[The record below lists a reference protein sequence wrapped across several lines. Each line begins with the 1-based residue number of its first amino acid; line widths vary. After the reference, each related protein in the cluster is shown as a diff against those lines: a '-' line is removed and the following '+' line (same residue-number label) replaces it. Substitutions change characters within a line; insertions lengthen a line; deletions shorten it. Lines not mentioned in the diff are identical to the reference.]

1 MSKINEIQNKIKGLN
16 EGAFQ
21 KLADAYLHKKGYER
35 VNSLGSVIGSD
46 KIRKGT
52 PDTLVPLPNGKYVFA
67 EHTTQQKD
75 LYKKLNS
82 DLNKCFDEK
91 KTRIPVQKIEEVVFC
106 HNSTLGATDENAL
119 GEKCQKHRVNL
130 NIFGISAMSYD
141 LYQKFP
147 GIARDLLGVE
157 VDTGQIVPP
166 DEFVAKNSK
175 NKLATRLDTTFHFRE
190 EEVNRVLQG
199 LEDSDVVTISGRPGV
214 GKSRL
219 ALECCRRFKELHQE
233 FKVQCI
239 YNRGLDLFEDLRVN
253 FLEPGS
259 FLILVDDANR
269 VTRFDYIIH
278 LLQDQRK
285 EDQRIKVIATV
296 RNYAVEKIRNEAKMY
311 GGLVEVEIQPLGEK
325 EIKQLVEDEY
335 GIKNHFFLDR
345 ISEIAKGNPRLAIM
359 AAEVTKRDG
368 TLQSIR
374 DVTQLYDDYF
384 VSVRK
389 DLEELGRSA
398 ELLKVACIVTFFR
411 VIDRTNEEMMSA
423 IHRAFG
429 ILPEAIWKAVHELH
443 DIEVLDLYE
452 DDVARI
458 SDQVLSTYLFYLAVF
473 KERVIEFG
481 IFLKYFFPCHR
492 SRVVESINQ
501 ILSVF
506 DSKAITEAMRPQI
519 SRVWA
524 EMEEKGEKENLLHLM
539 DVFWFF
545 KQTETLLYIQGQI
558 EKMEPEPLDIDSIEF
573 KGNSNIPQASLL
585 SVLGSFK
592 HAEDNTFRIALNLLL
607 DYIVKHPG
615 QLQEVFY
622 LLTDSFGFGH
632 TSYLIGFGVQRAVI
646 DVLWDRVQGGDG
658 DLFGKLFIAIADPY
672 LHTRFH
678 DTEHK
683 GGRQFTLIK
692 FELPGTPELF
702 ELRKAIWNR
711 LFTLYEKKTLE
722 KGVLGVLQQYSKD
735 RYWVS
740 VREIAVEDAAVIVPF
755 VRSKLKPQI
764 YRHCMI
770 VQTYLDLLEYLGIGF
785 PNELREQ
792 FKNETYELA
801 EIVLFNFRRG
811 RKLKSAHK
819 EYEEQKQKEI
829 EAYFSTHTLSDYN
842 RFFKGCMEIREGL
855 GTKEGTHTEFQ
866 LQTGVTK
873 VLLALAGRDASLYI
887 QVLEHYLKMGA
898 PLKVSP
904 YLLVE
909 KMVHICGIKRAHEI
923 INETDFT
930 TKQGWLLAFY
940 HSIPAEEVGYE
951 HLGQLESLFREA
963 ALGELPNSIDFLLKY
978 QRLDKQLVARITEI
992 ILERAKVSPGYAH
1005 VLTGIFNPYTEINK
1019 VMTDLF
1025 AANLDLLKRAYF
1037 GVEKVD
1043 EYIDYDGHTCARI
1056 LDIDPEFI
1064 LQYIDKI
1071 FENKEWLNR
1080 YEDARD
1086 YSFLW
1091 TRRDYKELMTKVVRH
1106 IYERERGPSFGSNLE
1121 VFFLTR
1127 ENEGNKR
1134 GIVERQDGF
1143 LNDLIEEYCND
1154 PEFMEF
1160 IFGLIAEFPPERRC
1174 QFVAMFVKG
1183 NRNFQDFEKL
1193 RLEPSHWGWEGSAV
1207 PMFQGRVSYLE
1218 SLLPFLSTVDLLQHR
1233 QYVER
1238 TIQEIQMRIEWEK
1251 RSDFMKE

>member
-1 MSKINEIQNKIKGLN
+1 MSKVNEIQNKIKGLS

-21 KLADAYLHKKGYER
+21 KLADAYLYRKGYER
-35 VNSLGSVIGSD
+35 VNSLGSVVGCD
-46 KIRKGT
+46 KVKKGT
-52 PDTLVPLPNGKYVFA
+52 PDTIVPLPNGKYVFA
-67 EHTTQQKD
+67 EHTTQQTD
-75 LYKKLNS
+75 LYEKLNS
-82 DLNKCFDEK
+82 DLNKCFDEE
-91 KTRIPVQKIEEVVFC
+91 KTGIPVQKIEEVVFC
-106 HNSTLGATDENAL
+106 HNSTLVAAAENAL
-119 GEKCQKHRVNL
+119 GEKCQKHGVNL
-130 NIFGISAMSYD
+130 NIFGIAAMSYD

-147 GIARDLLGVE
+147 GIARDFLGVE

-166 DEFVAKNSK
+166 DEFVARYSK

-199 LEDSDVVTISGRPGV
+199 LEESDLVTILGRAGV

-219 ALECCRRFKELHQE
+219 ALECCSRFKELHQE

-259 FLILVDDANR
+259 FLIFVDDANR
-269 VTRFDYIIH
+269 ITRFDYIIH

-296 RNYAVEKIRNEAKMY
+296 RNYAVDKIRNEAKMY
-311 GGLVEVEIQPLGEK
+311 GGLVEVEIQPLEEK

-335 GIKNHFFLDR
+335 GIKNHIFLDR

-359 AAEVTKRDG
+359 AAEVAKREG

-398 ELLKVACIVTFFR
+398 DLLKVACIVTFFR

-458 SDQVLSTYLFYLAVF
+458 SDQVLATYLFYLAVF
-473 KERVIEFG
+473 KEHVIEFG
-481 IFLKYFFPCHR
+481 IFLRYFFPHQR

-506 DSKAITEAMRPQI
+506 DSKAITEAMRPHI
-519 SRVWA
+519 DRVWA
-524 EMEEKGEKENLLHLM
+524 ETEEKGEKENLLHLM

-607 DYIVKHPG
+607 DYIVKQPSR
-615 QLQEVFY
+615 LREVIY
-622 LLTDSFGFGH
+622 LLTDSFGFEH
-632 TSYLIGFGVQRAVI
+632 NSYLIGFGVQRAVI
-646 DVLWDRVQGGDG
+646 DVLWDRIQERNE
-658 DLFGKLFIAIADPY
+658 DLFLKLFIAIAGPY

-692 FELPGTPELF
+692 FELPGTPKLF
-702 ELRKAIWNR
+702 ELRKSIWNR
-711 LFTLYEKKTLE
+711 LFTLYEKRTLQE
-722 KGVLGVLQQYSKD
+722 EVLSVLHQYSKD
-735 RYWVS
+735 SYRVS
-740 VREIAVEDAAVIVPF
+740 VREIATEDATVILPF
-755 VRSKLKPQI
+755 IRSKLKPQI
-764 YRHCMI
+764 YRHCLI
-770 VQTYLDLLEYLGIGF
+770 VHAYLDLLEYLGAEF
-785 PNELREQ
+785 PNELREL
-792 FKNETYELA
+792 FRNDTYELA
-801 EIVLFNFRRG
+801 EVLLFDFPSR
-811 RKLKSAHK
+811 RKLKLTYR
-819 EYEEQKQKEI
+819 EYEEQKQKEM
-829 EAYFSTHTLSDYN
+829 EAYFNTYTLSDYI
-842 RFFKGCMEIREGL
+842 RFCKGCLEIREGL
-855 GTKEGTHTEFQ
+855 GTKGGTHTVFQ

-887 QVLEHYLKMGA
+887 QVLEYYLKMGC
-898 PLKVSP
+898 PLKLSP

-909 KMVHICGIKRAHEI
+909 KMVQIYGVKRAHEI
-923 INETDFT
+923 ISKIDFP
-930 TKQGWLLAFY
+930 TKRGWLLAFY
-940 HSIPAEEVGYE
+940 YSIPAEKVRYE
-951 HLGQLESLFREA
+951 HLDQLEGLFREA
-963 ALGELPNSIDFLLKY
+963 ALGELPNSIDFLLKF
-978 QRLDKQLVARITEI
+978 QRLDGQLITRVTEV
-992 ILERAKVSPGYAH
+992 ILERTKVDVGYAH
-1005 VLTGIFNPYTEINK
+1005 VLISIFNPHTETNK
-1019 VMTDLF
+1019 VMIDLF

-1037 GVEKVD
+1037 EVQKVD
-1043 EYIDYDGHTCARI
+1043 EYVDYDGHTLARI
-1056 LDIDPEFI
+1056 LDVDPDFI
-1064 LQYIDKI
+1064 LQYIDKM
-1071 FENKEWLNR
+1071 FEKKEWLSSYQDTR
-1080 YEDARD
+1080 G

-1091 TRRDYKELMTKVVRH
+1091 TRDNYKDLMTKIVRH
-1106 IYERERGPSFGSNLE
+1106 IYEREQTRPLGTNLE

-1127 ENEGNKR
+1127 ENEESDLRIG
-1134 GIVERQDGF
+1134 ERQDRF
-1143 LNDLIEEYCND
+1143 LTELIEQYYD
-1154 PEFMEF
+1154 DSGFMEF
-1160 IFGLIAEFPPERRC
+1160 IFDLIAEFPPQRRH
-1174 QFVAMFVKG
+1174 QFIELFVKL
-1183 NRNFQDFEKL
+1183 NKNFKDFEKL

-1207 PMFQGRVSYLE
+1207 PMLQGRLSYLE
-1218 SLLPFLSTVDLLQHR
+1218 SLLPLFSTVDLLQHR

-1238 TIQEIQMRIEWEK
+1238 DIQEIRARIEWEK
-1251 RSDFMKE
+1251 KRDFMEE